1 MVSETREVLGMD
13 RFSHKISAHGHVNG
27 YQLKKEIHVAC
38 CWKECGEK
46 GIFVHCLWESKLL

>member
-1 MVSETREVLGMD
+1 MVSETREALGMD

-38 CWKECGEK
+38 CWKECGE
-46 GIFVHCLWESKLL
+46 GCCAIYLVEFSEDA